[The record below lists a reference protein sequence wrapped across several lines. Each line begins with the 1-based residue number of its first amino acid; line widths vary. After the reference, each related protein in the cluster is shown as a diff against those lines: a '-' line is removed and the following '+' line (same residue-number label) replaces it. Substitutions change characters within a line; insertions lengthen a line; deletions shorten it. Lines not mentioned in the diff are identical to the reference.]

1 MEFDEVLDVILE
13 RHYSLVKSMINSPR
27 QMKDFI
33 KLNDQAAEAKTIYYK
48 ILDTLPKEE
57 KDRYYR
63 YSKEKFNAFARIVYF
78 TKMKKEEEE

>member
-1 MEFDEVLDVILE
+1 MNFDEVLDVILE

-48 ILDTLPKEE
+48 ILDGLPEDERK
-57 KDRYYR
+57 RYYR
-63 YSKEKFNAFARIVYF
+63 YSKDKFNAFARIVFF
-78 TKMKKEEEE
+78 TKMKNEEEE